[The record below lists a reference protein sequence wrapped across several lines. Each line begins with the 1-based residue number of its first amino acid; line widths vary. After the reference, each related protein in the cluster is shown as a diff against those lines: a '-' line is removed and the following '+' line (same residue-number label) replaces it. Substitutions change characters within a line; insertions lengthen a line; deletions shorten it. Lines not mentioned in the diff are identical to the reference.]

1 MKYMVLVM
9 NKINRKVN
17 MEKVLVVK
25 EVPGML
31 KKGDVLQSINNGDFT
46 LSEKEN
52 GVERFVSI
60 DYVTVSDNVPEYFD
74 FILELVES
82 KETPSRVFFDEC
94 RTPLEIQERLEF
106 FQKQLNKAIPGS
118 ESEIVYSNLIW
129 FIEWLRKEK
138 ELLK

>member
-1 MKYMVLVM
+1 M
-9 NKINRKVN
+9 

-46 LSEKEN
+46 LSEKVN
-52 GVERFVSI
+52 GAERFVSI

-74 FILELVES
+74 FIIELVES
-82 KETPSRVFFDEC
+82 KCSGCPNRS
-94 RTPLEIQERLEF
+94 PLEVQERLEF
-106 FQKQLNKAIPGS
+106 FQKQLDKAIPGS